1 VISPTSKASNIG
13 QGIVL
18 NSSIREDWV
27 TGIDATGRLSEDT
40 KEIFLKSVEN
50 INNTGVLVLAFL
62 STDIE
67 ILNESL
73 FCDERTRIVVDEIL
87 RFAEEVGDA
96 SIILTGN
103 YCTAM
108 NLVYLLWL
116 AEEDRRVGEVYLVIL
131 THGVLNETLQ
141 IHGMLMHGENNVAV
155 VNGKTL
161 EHLAKKLRIEYLN
174 RLKFVYLPFCNMGR
188 EKEIYG
194 NSSVVAFFEKF
205 SDAQILTY
213 EGETYLNGDYI
224 ASVQS
229 VLSAGT
235 YELIEEHVYLPV
247 EIIDNFTGEIVEGY
261 IEFRVVDK
269 IEETNSTINPYEIYD
284 GNDNVTLGLRSRFK
298 RRVVSRRAYKV
309 TLHRKN
315 VKVVIHRGDPP
326 KSYVKRRVK
335 HVSYEVVSKCE
346 TFGARGSK
354 ISFKHKYESRGI
366 PVVAGRFW
374 KPPKNERKCFGDG
387 VTGEIEAS
395 VVEVR
400 KVILLVD
407 EIFDTIYKYY
417 YDIKSA
423 VYRWIDETFNAPWN
437 KWIRS
442 PVKTTLDNTVFR
454 GANFVISFAKRY
466 LKTIVSVAYSMVKAG
481 KALSGLV
488 AALIIAAI
496 AKCARGILKYFSWT
510 MDKLLGVLSKVLGVD
525 LS

>member
-1 VISPTSKASNIG
+1 MFICHFVT
-13 QGIVL
+13 
-18 NSSIREDWV
+18 WV
-27 TGIDATGRLSEDT
+27 
-40 KEIFLKSVEN
+40 
-50 INNTGVLVLAFL
+50 
-62 STDIE
+62 
-67 ILNESL
+67 
-73 FCDERTRIVVDEIL
+73 
-87 RFAEEVGDA
+87 
-96 SIILTGN
+96 
-103 YCTAM
+103 
-108 NLVYLLWL
+108 
-116 AEEDRRVGEVYLVIL
+116 
-131 THGVLNETLQ
+131 
-141 IHGMLMHGENNVAV
+141 
-155 VNGKTL
+155 GK
-161 EHLAKKLRIEYLN
+161 
-174 RLKFVYLPFCNMGR
+174 
-188 EKEIYG
+188 KEIYG

-309 TLHRKN
+309 TVHRKN